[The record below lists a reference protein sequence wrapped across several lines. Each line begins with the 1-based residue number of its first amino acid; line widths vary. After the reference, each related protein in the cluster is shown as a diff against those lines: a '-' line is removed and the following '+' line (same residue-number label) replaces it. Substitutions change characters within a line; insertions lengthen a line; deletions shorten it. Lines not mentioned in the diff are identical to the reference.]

1 MEVVGEEIRTEAM
14 DHHGLVAA
22 VCKELK
28 IAERIDQVLYQ
39 EDTGRVVTPGESV
52 VAMIINGLG
61 FTNRRLYLMGQFF
74 KNKPIE
80 KLIAPG
86 LRAEDITYD
95 ALAATLDDIGQYGES
110 RLFGEVALDIALENQ
125 LLGSLKH
132 LDTTS
137 ISVEGDFNAP
147 EEPATIRLTHGH
159 SKDHRPDLK
168 QLMLSMVITGDS
180 DFPLWM
186 EVLDGNSSD
195 KVTFHETIAKVKAFQ
210 SQLNVADTGK
220 WVADSALYSRDRL
233 LQAVDY
239 SWLSRVPETI
249 REAQELVMQ
258 DAANVSWTDR
268 GNGYRTAAYRSR
280 YGDVEQRWLLVHT
293 EQGYQRERKT
303 LEKRIDKL
311 EEKLQAEISKLASK
325 SFGCAADAAQALKA
339 LQKGKRYFRIRGDV
353 EDIEKYQG
361 RGRPKAGAEKHVVGH
376 RIVMVLERDQEAIEL
391 EANKKGRFIL
401 ATNDLD
407 ENSYPDDRM
416 LSDYKDQQSVEKGF
430 RFLKDPWFMLDSVF
444 LKKPRRVAALM
455 MVMTLCLMVY
465 NVAQY
470 RLRESLKAAQETL
483 PNQKG
488 KAIDNPTLRWIFQ
501 LMEGINI
508 VRFVSA
514 SGEPER
520 TVITNIDA
528 IRTKIIQLFGQTAR
542 EMYGLNE
549 KAAAYPLR
557 M

>member
-1 MEVVGEEIRTEAM
+1 
-14 DHHGLVAA
+14 
-22 VCKELK
+22 
-28 IAERIDQVLYQ
+28 
-39 EDTGRVVTPGESV
+39 
-52 VAMIINGLG
+52 
-61 FTNRRLYLMGQFF
+61 
-74 KNKPIE
+74 
-80 KLIAPG
+80 
-86 LRAEDITYD
+86 
-95 ALAATLDDIGQYGES
+95 
-110 RLFGEVALDIALENQ
+110 
-125 LLGSLKH
+125 
-132 LDTTS
+132 
-137 ISVEGDFNAP
+137 
-147 EEPATIRLTHGH
+147 
-159 SKDHRPDLK
+159 
-168 QLMLSMVITGDS
+168 
-180 DFPLWM
+180 
-186 EVLDGNSSD
+186 
-195 KVTFHETIAKVKAFQ
+195 
-210 SQLNVADTGK
+210 
-220 WVADSALYSRDRL
+220 
-233 LQAVDY
+233 
-239 SWLSRVPETI
+239 
-249 REAQELVMQ
+249 
-258 DAANVSWTDR
+258 
-268 GNGYRTAAYRSR
+268 
-280 YGDVEQRWLLVHT
+280 
-293 EQGYQRERKT
+293 
-303 LEKRIDKL
+303 
-311 EEKLQAEISKLASK
+311 
-325 SFGCAADAAQALKA
+325 
-339 LQKGKRYFRIRGDV
+339 
-353 EDIEKYQG
+353 
-361 RGRPKAGAEKHVVGH
+361 
-376 RIVMVLERDQEAIEL
+376 MVLERDQEAIEL

-528 IRTKIIQLFGQTAR
+528 IRSKIIQLFGQTAR